1 MLTDCNVQPIAF
13 TPLGRR
19 QLVAEFD
26 GGRITSDAGALL
38 LREAAG
44 RSRLF
49 ERMAACLPDPREPSM
64 VEHDQQ
70 TMLAQRVLGIA
81 CGWEDLND
89 HHGLRDDPLMQV
101 ASGRVASD
109 RGADERRPLASPA
122 TLCRL
127 ENRVGR
133 GACVELSKLLVE
145 LFIESFADSP
155 PDELVLDFDATD
167 DPVHGDQEGRFFH
180 GYYDGYCYLPL
191 YVFCGERLL
200 VSYLRPSN
208 IDASKHSRAILKL
221 LVTRLRQ
228 AWPGVKIVFRGDSG
242 FCRWRLMRWCDR
254 HGVGYVIGLARNKV
268 LERIAEPFMQQA
280 KRQYE
285 QTKEKQRVFTEF
297 DYAAG
302 TWDRPR
308 RVIHKAEHNSQ
319 GDNPR
324 FVVTNLADD
333 PQAGEAQALYDQT
346 YCARGEMENRIK
358 EQQLGLFAGR
368 TSCHKFAANQFR
380 LLLSSFAYTLIETL
394 RRVALAGTEL
404 ARAQATTIRTKLL
417 KVGAVVV
424 SSVRRT
430 VLRLSSAYPLKDL
443 FRQAARRLTRVRL
456 E

>member
-1 MLTDCNVQPIAF
+1 MPTDCNSQTVSF
-13 TPLGRR
+13 TTLRRR
-19 QLVAEFD
+19 QLLAQFD
-26 GGRITSDAGALL
+26 GGAITSDAGALL
-38 LREAAG
+38 LREVAG
-44 RSRLF
+44 QSKLF
-49 ERMAACLPDPREPSM
+49 ERMAACVPDPRDPAM
-64 VEHDQQ
+64 IEHDQQ

-89 HHGLRDDPLMQV
+89 HHGLRNDPLMQV
-101 ASGRVASD
+101 ASERD
-109 RGADERRPLASPA
+109 ADADRPLASPA

-127 ENRVGR
+127 ENRVDR

-145 LFIESFADSP
+145 RFIESFDSP

-167 DPVHGDQEGRFFH
+167 DPIHGSQEGRFFH

-191 YVFCGERLL
+191 YVFCGEKLL

-208 IDASKHSRAILKL
+208 IDAAKHSRAILKL
-221 LVTRLRQ
+221 LTRRLRE
-228 AWPGVKIVFRGDSG
+228 AWPDVKIIFRGDSG
-242 FCRWRLMRWCDR
+242 FCRWKLMRWCDR
-254 HGVGYVIGLARNKV
+254 HDVGYILGLARNSV
-268 LERIAEPFMQQA
+268 LEKIAEPFMRQA
-280 KRQYE
+280 KQQYD
-285 QTKEKQRVFTEF
+285 QTQQKQRIFTEF

-302 TWDRPR
+302 TWDRRR

-324 FVVTNLADD
+324 FVVTNLG
-333 PQAGEAQALYDQT
+333 GEAQTLYEQT

-358 EQQLGLFAGR
+358 EQQLGLFADR
-368 TSCHKFAANQFR
+368 TSCHKFVANQFR

-394 RRVALAGTEL
+394 RRTALAGTEL

-417 KVGAVVV
+417 KIGAVVT
-424 SSVRRT
+424 SSVRRI

-443 FRQAARRLTRVRL
+443 FVLAANRLMPRL

>member
-1 MLTDCNVQPIAF
+1 MPTDCNSQPIAF

-19 QLVAEFD
+19 ELLAQFD

-38 LREAAG
+38 LREV
-44 RSRLF
+44 SVESKLF
-49 ERMAACLPDPREPSM
+49 ERMAACLPDPRDPAM
-64 VEHDQQ
+64 IEHDQR
-70 TMLAQRVLGIA
+70 TLLAQRVLGIA

-89 HHGLRDDPLMQV
+89 HHGLRVDPLMQ
-101 ASGRVASD
+101 AASD
-109 RGADERRPLASPA
+109 RDADELRPLASPA

-127 ENRVGR
+127 ENRVDR

-145 LFIESFADSP
+145 LFIESLGDSP
-155 PDELVLDFDATD
+155 PQELVLDFDATD
-167 DPVHGDQEGRFFH
+167 DPVHGEQEGRFFH
-180 GYYDGYCYLPL
+180 GYYDAYCYLPL
-191 YVFCGERLL
+191 YVFCGEKLL

-221 LVTRLRQ
+221 LADRLRQ
-228 AWPGVKIVFRGDSG
+228 AWPGVKIIFRGDSG
-242 FCRWRLMRWCDR
+242 FCRWKLMRWCDR
-254 HGVGYVIGLARNKV
+254 HDVGYVIGLARNKV
-268 LERIAEPFMQQA
+268 LERMAEPFMQEA
-280 KRQYE
+280 KQQYE
-285 QTKEKQRVFTEF
+285 QTKQKQRVFTTF

-324 FVVTNLADD
+324 FVVTSLTED
-333 PQAGEAQALYDQT
+333 AQVLYDRV

-368 TSCHKFAANQFR
+368 TSCHAFAANQFR

-394 RRVALAGTEL
+394 RRTALAGTEL

-417 KVGAVVV
+417 KIGAVVTI
-424 SSVRRT
+424 SVRRV

-443 FRQAARRLTRVRL
+443 FEQAARRLVGRVRL